1 MGAWIEI
8 AYIAGAQSLA
18 NVAPHVGA
26 WIEIIKVSTNKHRIV
41 SHPTWVRGLK
51 FEDPTVLSILTK
63 SHPTWV
69 RGLKCLTA
77 QSYRASVSRTPRG
90 CVD

>member
-26 WIEIIKVSTNKHRIV
+26 WIEIIKVSTNKHWIV

-51 FEDPTVLSILTK
+51 
-63 SHPTWV
+63 
-69 RGLKCLTA
+69 
-77 QSYRASVSRTPRG
+77 
-90 CVD
+90 